1 MFFYILGINFPQI
14 QKQFCEDLRGMK
26 DLSICKELCG
36 YFCVRAAG
44 NENFI
49 R

>member
-1 MFFYILGINFPQI
+1 
-14 QKQFCEDLRGMK
+14 MK